1 MRGFKTLALQKPRL
15 APGRVPIRFR
25 LLLGFA
31 VPLAIWILVSIL
43 NIAVWDDA
51 VENIDRL
58 IASQRAIMLANEYT
72 SESLRAQA
80 AKRGFQMTSNTEFLE
95 PYRRATQAVNRIHN
109 ELTTL
114 VYDRPDQLQRLQTAG
129 NLFQQWLY
137 DVSRYDIRARS
148 EMPLDAV
155 EKAHELERLMLELQ
169 DVQMRAPKN
178 NARRSDLLAQV
189 RLATRTLH
197 ERDALEEFRDSL
209 RQAMEQLDRY
219 EAAVQGD
226 DRESAA
232 RELRGAVADYTRI
245 TQSLLDADMAIKTSV
260 ANDYGDSLLQGF
272 YEHMN
277 RFIAAERVLLDEH
290 RAAMETADERG
301 RFIFWA
307 GPALGMLMMVI
318 MTSWMSRR
326 IALSLE
332 GITRAARGLARGEL
346 QARAAVTG
354 NDEFAVLA
362 ERFNS
367 MAELV
372 ESRSRESAALAEL
385 GELLQSST
393 TIDEAA
399 GIFADLATK
408 LFPGQP
414 GALYLM
420 APSRDEVIAVTF
432 WHGGEQLSEPEFV
445 PEDCWA
451 LRLSRAHQNTCENA
465 VRCVHLTTDRH
476 RSVCLPLHAFGET
489 MGMLFVADPADG
501 FPEGSIGA
509 EQHREF
515 IDTVAE
521 QLALALANLRL
532 RETLRHQSIRDPL
545 TQLYNRRY
553 LDETFR
559 RELHRAARRN
569 TPLSV
574 LLFDIDHFKNFN
586 DSHGHDGGDAL
597 LKAVGSSLRDFFRA
611 EDGAFRA
618 GGEEFVAVL
627 PETALEDALSRAE
640 ELREE
645 IARLEVRHGNVVLP
659 TITISI
665 GVAAFPEHGET
676 TEELLKAA
684 DRALYRAKEGGRNR
698 VMAAE

>member
-1 MRGFKTLALQKPRL
+1 MKGLKTLAKHKPRL

-31 VPLAIWILVSIL
+31 VPLTIWILVSIV

-51 VENIDRL
+51 VENIDQL

-80 AKRGFQMTSNTEFLE
+80 AKRGFQMTSNPEFLK
-95 PYRRATQAVNRIHN
+95 PYRNAMQAVNRIHN

-114 VYDRPDQLQRLQTAG
+114 VYNRPEQLQRLQTAG
-129 NLFQQWLY
+129 NLLQQWLY
-137 DVSRYDIRARS
+137 DVSRYDIQARR
-148 EMPLDAV
+148 EVPLDVV
-155 EKAHELERLMLELQ
+155 EKAHRLERTLLILQ
-169 DVQMRAPKN
+169 DTQMRMRGDDAKRDELLTEIRVTANALLQRKN
-178 NARRSDLLAQV
+178 
-189 RLATRTLH
+189 
-197 ERDALEEFRDSL
+197 LEEYRDRMRGAL
-209 RQAMEQLDRY
+209 QQLDDY
-219 EAAVQGD
+219 
-226 DRESAA
+226 AA
-232 RELRGAVADYTRI
+232 RLESDDPKASANALRRMVAAFTRI
-245 TQSLLDADMAIKTSV
+245 TQALLDADAAIKTSV
-260 ANDYGDSLLQGF
+260 VNDYGDSLLQGF
-272 YEHMN
+272 AEHMN
-277 RFIAAERVLLDEH
+277 RFIAAERILLNEY
-290 RAAMETADERG
+290 REEMTAADERG

-307 GPALGMLMMVI
+307 GPALGMLLMVL

-332 GITRAARGLARGEL
+332 GIARAARGLARGDL
-346 QARAAVTG
+346 QARASVVG
-354 NDEFAVLA
+354 NDEFAILA
-362 ERFNS
+362 ERFNA

-393 TIDEAA
+393 SIDEAA

-420 APSRDEVIAVTF
+420 APSRDEVVAVTF
-432 WHGGEQLSEPEFV
+432 WNGGERLSAPEFV

-451 LRLSRAHQNTCENA
+451 LRLSRTHENICENA
-465 VRCVHLTTDRH
+465 VRCVHLTTAEE
-476 RSVCLPLHAFGET
+476 RSLCLPLHAFGESL
-489 MGMLFVADPADG
+489 GMLYVADPADG
-501 FPEGSIGA
+501 FAEGSIGA
-509 EQHREF
+509 DQHREF
-515 IDTVAE
+515 TDTVAE
-521 QLALALANLRL
+521 QLALALANLRM

-559 RELHRAARRN
+559 RELHRAARRG

-574 LLFDIDHFKNFN
+574 LLFDIDKFKQFN
-586 DSHGHDGGDAL
+586 DTHGHDGGDAL
-597 LKAVGSSLRDFFRA
+597 LKAVGNCLRDFFRA

-627 PETALEDALSRAE
+627 PETALTDALSRAE
-640 ELREE
+640 ELRQE
-645 IARLEVRHGNVVLP
+645 ISRLEVRHGNVILP
-659 TITISI
+659 AITISI
-665 GVAAFPEHGET
+665 GVSAFPEHGET
-676 TEELLKAA
+676 TDQLLKAA
-684 DRALYRAKEGGRNR
+684 DRALYAAKESGRNR
-698 VMAAE
+698 VVAAE

>member
-1 MRGFKTLALQKPRL
+1 MRGFKTLALNKPRL

-43 NIAVWDDA
+43 NIAVWDHA
-51 VENIDRL
+51 VENIDHL

-80 AKRGFQMTSNTEFLE
+80 AKRGYQMTSNPEFLE
-95 PYRRATQAVNRIHN
+95 PYRSATQAVNRIHN

-114 VYDRPDQLQRLQTAG
+114 VYDRPEQLQRLQTAG

-137 DVSRYDIRARS
+137 DVSRYDIRARG
-148 EMPLDAV
+148 EVPLEVVD
-155 EKAHELERLMLELQ
+155 KAHDLERLLLMLQ
-169 DVQMRAPKN
+169 DMQMRTPGDNQQRAGLLTQIRLETR
-178 NARRSDLLAQV
+178 ALMQRETLTEYRDTLRR
-189 RLATRTLH
+189 
-197 ERDALEEFRDSL
+197 ALKQL
-209 RQAMEQLDRY
+209 EQY
-219 EAAVQGD
+219 EAGFEND
-226 DRESAA
+226 DPRSSANA
-232 RELRGAVADYTRI
+232 LRSAVAMFTRV
-245 TQSLLDADMAIKTSV
+245 TQSLLDADFAIKTSV
-260 ANDYGDSLLQGF
+260 ASDYGDSLLEGF
-272 YEHMN
+272 YENMS
-277 RFIAAERVLLDEH
+277 RFIAAERILLDEH
-290 RAAMETADERG
+290 RAAMEAADERG

-332 GITRAARGLARGEL
+332 GITRAARGLARGDL
-346 QARAAVTG
+346 QARAQVTG
-354 NDEFAVLA
+354 KDEFAVLA
-362 ERFNS
+362 ERFNV
-367 MAELV
+367 MADLV

-393 TIDEAA
+393 SIDEAA
-399 GIFADLATK
+399 SIFTDLAAK

-420 APSRDEVIAVTF
+420 GPSRDEVVAVTF
-432 WHGGEQLSEPEFV
+432 WNGGEDLSEPEFV

-451 LRLSRAHQNTCENA
+451 LRLSRTHENICGNA
-465 VRCVHLTTDRH
+465 VRCMHLSSADEM
-476 RSVCLPLHAFGET
+476 SLCLPLHAFGESL
-489 MGMLFVADPADG
+489 GMLFVANPADG
-501 FPEGSIGA
+501 FAEGSIGA

-515 IDTVAE
+515 TDTVAE

-559 RELHRAARRN
+559 RELHRAARRR

-574 LLFDIDHFKNFN
+574 LLFDIDLFKQFN
-586 DSHGHDGGDAL
+586 DTHGHDGGDAL
-597 LKAVGSSLRDFFRA
+597 LKSVGNCLRDFFRA

-627 PETALEDALSRAE
+627 PETALQDALARAE
-640 ELREE
+640 ELRRE
-645 IARLEVRHGNVVLP
+645 IAQLEVRHGNAILP
-659 TITISI
+659 PITISV
-665 GVAAFPEHGET
+665 GVAAFPDHGET
-676 TEELLKAA
+676 IEQLLKAA
-684 DRALYRAKEGGRNR
+684 DRALYEAKESGRNR
-698 VMAAE
+698 VVAAG